1 MSGHLSSTATLWGPM
16 RGYDQA
22 TFLFLS
28 SILGA
33 PEVQAKK
40 MTGDELLQVRGEGGR
55 GGREGEEGYQG
66 HQLGWRGAAS

>member
-1 MSGHLSSTATLWGPM
+1 MSGHLSSTVTLWGPM

-28 SILGA
+28 SILGT

-40 MTGDELLQVRGEGGR
+40 MTGDELLQDTGKGG
-55 GGREGEEGYQG
+55 GGREGAEGYQG
-66 HQLGWRGAAS
+66 HQLGWRGATS